1 MITDSYIPRESKEI
15 QQAEHQLKLH
25 VEKAWAAKLEKLPT
39 TYSLDYAIK
48 REEEVKAWA
57 ELKCRNHAFGTH
69 DTYMI
74 SLKKWKACRE
84 IESSSHKN
92 AFLIVGFT
100 DGAYW
105 LQTSSVNNFQL
116 KMGGRSDRDW
126 SVDREPCVFFN
137 INYFKKL
144 QF

>member
-1 MITDSYIPRESKEI
+1 MITDSYIPRESTEI
-15 QQAEHQLKLH
+15 QQAEQQLKLK
-25 VEKAWAAKLEKLPT
+25 VEIAWAAKLEKLPT

-48 REEEVKAWA
+48 RDEEVYAWA

-84 IESSSHKN
+84 LEASSHKK
-92 AFLIVGFT
+92 AFLIVGFS

-105 LQTSSVNNFQL
+105 LQTTSVNIFQL
-116 KMGGRSDRDW
+116 KMGGRSDRNW
-126 SVDREPCVFFN
+126 SVDREPCVFFSL
-137 INYFKKL
+137 NYFKKL